1 MAYKIPWYMKDARF
15 KAGTVADVGDV
26 RIAIRKTDRE
36 TNNKWRVYLSNRT
49 YKENGVKDSLKREIC
64 VAQYSGLLTLEE
76 VQEKAGEY
84 LEDFAFGILAEMS
97 IREGTNT

>member
-1 MAYKIPWYMKDARF
+1 MTYKIPWYMKDIRF
-15 KAGTVADVGDV
+15 TLGTVADVGDV
-26 RIAIRKTDRE
+26 RIEIRKTDRK

-49 YKENGVKDSLKREIC
+49 NKKNGVKDDLKREIC

-76 VQEKAGEY
+76 VQEKTEKY

-97 IREGTNT
+97 IREG